1 MAKKQ
6 ETEIMDLSKF
16 RSEYLPEL
24 QGKKETI
31 TEVIKANPIKDV
43 EDNAS
48 YEEMKKSR
56 TAVKTLRTGLE
67 RESKEVISKLK
78 VIVIDSVKKEY
89 DLLITDVKCAE
100 DERQAKVD
108 AWEEKKE
115 QERQEKLRLE
125 QERIDSIK
133 TTISDYVASWKE
145 VFDLMK
151 VDKVQEVSENFH
163 ESNKTFDK
171 ISLQE
176 FDVLFDREVLMLSEL
191 LDSKIKTLLEQEQI
205 RIENLLIQE
214 KNDENNKITAWRHNW
229 YVTIDTLSISDVAN
243 LKEKFSKSKLTNLK
257 HYVSGYEEIYTSTE
271 KRLSS
276 QIEFVSKAEEQRIA
290 QEKFSKEQAEIA
302 ENNRIAQEKFEKE
315 KKEFEQKQAEAK
327 FQGRV
332 KQLTDLGFVLNEGNE
347 AYQKGLHYLNLEDI
361 KLANDEMWFRELEDA
376 KNVKDFSELETVDA
390 SDNQNY
396 HEEDVDVKGITV
408 ENPIIFD
415 VLFENIQ
422 ETWNSIYDEFEKDN
436 TQDEYDDTVIF
447 VSWLEKYFNVPS
459 RKQ

>member
-1 MAKKQ
+1 MAKTQKQELAVIDFTQFSVAQLPELKDKKQ
-6 ETEIMDLSKF
+6 EIALVI
-16 RSEYLPEL
+16 
-24 QGKKETI
+24 ET
-31 TEVIKANPIKDV
+31 NPIV
-43 EDNAS
+43 EIVDTTT
-48 YEEMKKSR
+48 YESAKKSR

-67 RESKEVISKLK
+67 KEQK
-78 VIVIDSVKKEY
+78 DVKKKIKEHVLDVVDREY
-89 DLLITDVKCAE
+89 DTIVSGVKIAE
-100 DERQAKVD
+100 QLRQSPID
-108 AWEEKKE
+108 TWEEKKE

-125 QERIDSIK
+125 QERIDGIK
-133 TTISDYVASWKE
+133 TKISDYVSSWKD

-315 KKEFEQKQAEAK
+315 KKEFQEIQAEARRK
-327 FQGRV
+327 EEARV
-332 KQLTDLGFVLNEGNE
+332 EAEVINLNV
-347 AYQKGLHYLNLEDI
+347 I
-361 KLANDEMWFRELEDA
+361 
-376 KNVKDFSELETVDA
+376 
-390 SDNQNY
+390 DNQNY

-408 ENPIIFD
+408 ESPIIFD
-415 VLFENIQ
+415 VLFENIE
-422 ETWNSIYDEFEKDN
+422 ETWDSIYDEFEKDN
-436 TQDEYDDTVIF
+436 VQDEYDDTVIF
-447 VSWLEKYFNVPS
+447 VSWLEKYFNVPT

>member
-1 MAKKQ
+1 MAKTQKQELAVIDFTQFSVAQLPELKDKKQ
-6 ETEIMDLSKF
+6 EIALVI
-16 RSEYLPEL
+16 
-24 QGKKETI
+24 ET
-31 TEVIKANPIKDV
+31 NPIV
-43 EDNAS
+43 EIVDTTT
-48 YEEMKKSR
+48 YESAKKSR
-56 TAVKTLRTGLE
+56 TAVKTLRTSLE
-67 RESKEVISKLK
+67 KEQK
-78 VIVIDSVKKEY
+78 DVKKRIKEHVLDVVDREY
-89 DLLITDVKCAE
+89 DTIVSGVKIAE
-100 DERQAKVD
+100 QLRQSPID
-108 AWEEKKE
+108 TWEEKKE

-125 QERIDSIK
+125 QERIDGIK
-133 TTISDYVASWKE
+133 TKISDYVSSWKDA
-145 VFDLMK
+145 FDLMK

-315 KKEFEQKQAEAK
+315 KKEFQEIQAEARRK
-327 FQGRV
+327 EEARV
-332 KQLTDLGFVLNEGNE
+332 EAEAINLNV
-347 AYQKGLHYLNLEDI
+347 I
-361 KLANDEMWFRELEDA
+361 
-376 KNVKDFSELETVDA
+376 
-390 SDNQNY
+390 DNQNY

-415 VLFENIQ
+415 VLFENIE
-422 ETWNSIYDEFEKDN
+422 ETWDSIYDEFEKDN
-436 TQDEYDDTVIF
+436 VQDEYDDTVIF
-447 VSWLEKYFNVPS
+447 VSWLEKHFNVPT